1 MTNPSETTPLAELI
15 SGLLRDVTGL
25 LRKEI
30 DLAKTE
36 ASEKLSAAL
45 SGVEVLLMGTVLAI
59 GAIGVL
65 LSAVISGVAALLMAQ
80 GVSEP
85 AASAIASMTVGG
97 LIGII
102 AWIMIRR
109 GLAVFRRSNLAL
121 ETTKTSIRRDMQTVK
136 DKF

>member
-1 MTNPSETTPLAELI
+1 MANSSETTSLAELI
-15 SGLLRDVTGL
+15 GGLLGDVTVL

-45 SGVEVLLMGTVLAI
+45 SGVEILLIGTILAI

-65 LSAVISGVAALLMAQ
+65 LSAAVSGVAALLVAQ
-80 GVSEP
+80 GVSGP
-85 AASAIASMTVGG
+85 AASAIASVIVGG
-97 LIGII
+97 VIGII

-109 GLAVFRRSNLAL
+109 GLAVFRGSNLAL
-121 ETTKTSIRRDMQTVK
+121 ETTKTSIRRDVQTVK
-136 DKF
+136 DKL

>member
-1 MTNPSETTPLAELI
+1 MANPSENTPLAELI
-15 SGLLRDVTGL
+15 GGLLRDVTTL

-45 SGVEVLLMGTVLAI
+45 SGVEVLLIGMVLAI

-65 LSAVISGVAALLMAQ
+65 LSAIVSGVAALLVAQ
-80 GVSEP
+80 GFGQPEATALASVTVSL
-85 AASAIASMTVGG
+85 V
-97 LIGII
+97 IGII

-109 GLAVFRRSNLAL
+109 GIAAFRRGNLAL
-121 ETTKTSIRRDMQTVK
+121 DRTTTSLRRDVQTVK
-136 DKF
+136 DKL